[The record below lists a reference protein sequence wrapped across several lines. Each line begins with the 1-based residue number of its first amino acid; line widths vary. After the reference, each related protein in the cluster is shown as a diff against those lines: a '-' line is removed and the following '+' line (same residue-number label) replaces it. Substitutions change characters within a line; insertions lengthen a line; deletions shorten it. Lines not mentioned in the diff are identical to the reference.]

1 MRSFRNVLLAV
12 LALGVALAGVWWSRR
27 APDVRAATVI
37 GGQLELAAGD
47 VKVERAGV
55 VESTVSGMP
64 LSDGAQITTGKGA
77 RALVRLAGGGSAFV
91 GQATQLKLAGPGV
104 SLETGRV
111 WLDIPSL
118 PQPVVHQLGSATVAV
133 GNAGLSVERKD
144 DAIEVYVARG
154 LAVVAADKGRREVA
168 AGERAKVA
176 KDGSVTIE
184 PVSFWDDWTGGMA
197 DRGVNES
204 LAGSGSGKIY
214 AVDRNAASGTA
225 ARPLEIKRQAVR
237 SRIDDGI
244 AETEVDQTFWNP
256 SDRVVEGYYWFTV
269 PPNALV
275 TGFALETNGT
285 LIEGEVVERKEAAAK
300 YEAAVQRAN
309 DPALLEWI
317 NGRNY
322 RARIFPI
329 PGLGSRRVVLRY
341 VETVALGDG
350 RIRWVYPLAQG
361 HKDTTTID
369 EFSLALDLS
378 ALGETTIA
386 TLPDARVEQGG
397 KLITMRRS
405 VYSPRADFQ
414 VEVVPKKAV
423 APLRSTRFKA
433 PMDQA
438 DFVMLRWV
446 PDMDWGATPTT
457 TADIVL
463 ALDVSAGGDD
473 ADRQLK
479 FAVAEATL
487 RNLAAGDHFAVMTTD
502 VQPRVVYPETGLAPA
517 EPEHVA
523 KALEKLASVVA
534 GGATDLGAMFDPGL
548 SRLHAADQPALIYV
562 GDGVATSGE
571 LGGADVVERL
581 RRSLEGARARF
592 FSIGVGSDANHSL
605 LERLAAVGGGQHFV
619 VDNDERAVREA
630 LQLTAAIK
638 TPTITDLEL
647 DVGVGLDEPLS
658 NVSGK
663 LVHGQELVLLARTH
677 HDLPKTATIRGRL
690 GGKSFT
696 RSYDLKLERG
706 AATTLVPK
714 LWAAEFARRLM
725 GRTANPDDARG
736 KIVSLSMEYGLVTP
750 YSSILALDS
759 EAAYQQMGIPRSH
772 RPWDRLPRQQASLTD
787 VSSGNDVF
795 ASALALSLAP
805 ITLLAGCDRE
815 PQETVTS
822 ASAPMRISANA
833 EEAKAAR
840 DEAPPSPPAD
850 MEMVPGAAPEA
861 VGNDPMSA
869 IGALMGDDVRQDFG
883 AGGLGMRGYG
893 RGGGGSND
901 GASLSGLAT
910 AAAEQMPRRTATS
923 SVARAPRP
931 QPARPQPASPSAER
945 TRPNVL
951 AYVQMRY
958 CSDLAARPLTDR
970 AVMWARRLRSVT
982 QMHEALRL
990 YDAARSSCEITG
1002 QRDQRVLLGQL
1013 VRFATNGGAAEQL
1026 FAHFNHDPD
1035 AVALLARHVLR
1046 RTLDPYVAAVAR
1058 RMTHGGDLDWVSIDL
1073 ELAALPS
1080 HEKRIERLRTLL
1092 LGTTNNVDGEL
1103 RLMRFLLRDGKRDEA
1118 LALGARLRQRGLFSP
1133 LLLRDLGDLQVEAG
1147 LNDAALRT
1155 YTEIVE
1161 FDPQSPDARRLVGD
1175 TLLKN
1180 GWYDVA
1186 YRQYRTLVDMTP
1198 GDATSEIRQAVAAAG
1213 VGRTDEALRILRH
1226 VAESDAEPGD
1236 RDPRLYARL
1245 LASSLLGRLLEESKG
1260 NQQRTE
1266 AVTRQLKQLQLLPTA
1281 GRLCILTW
1289 DAFDVSLGLG
1299 VVSGEVTDAEGLG
1312 LLGVSGCQQDPATLI
1327 SKVVVRTQRPN
1338 DQPIAYKLHELT
1350 YDGKAFSVTV
1360 TNGKTL

>member
-12 LALGVALAGVWWSRR
+12 LVLGAALGGVWWSRR

-77 RALVRLAGGGSAFV
+77 RALLRLAGGGSAFV
-91 GQATQLKLAGPGV
+91 GQGTQLKLAGQGV
-104 SLETGRV
+104 SLEAGRV

-118 PQPVVHQLGSATVAV
+118 PQPVVHQLGTATVAV

-144 DAIEVYVARG
+144 GAVEVYVARG

-168 AGERAKVA
+168 AGERAKVS
-176 KDGSVTIE
+176 KDGTVSIE
-184 PVSFWDDWTGGMA
+184 AVSFWDDWTGGMA

-204 LAGSGSGKIY
+204 MAGSGSGTIY
-214 AVDRNAASGTA
+214 AVDRNAAAGSA
-225 ARPLEIKRQAVR
+225 ARPLEIKRQSVK

-275 TGFALETNGT
+275 TGFALETNGN

-300 YEAAVQRAN
+300 YEAAVQSAN

-378 ALGETTIA
+378 ALGETTLS

-414 VEVVPKKAV
+414 VEIIPSKAV

-502 VQPRVVYPETGLAPA
+502 VQPRVVYPESGLAPA

-523 KALEKLASVVA
+523 KALEKLASIVA

-690 GGKSFT
+690 GGKNFT

-759 EAAYQQMGIPRSH
+759 EQAYQQMGIPRSH

-787 VSSGNDVF
+787 VRDGDD
-795 ASALALSLAP
+795 ALATALAWSLAP
-805 ITLLAGCDRE
+805 ITMLAGCDRE
-815 PQETVTS
+815 SVPMSVMSEAPHPEP
-822 ASAPMRISANA
+822 ASAHLSRQMEAKSA
-833 EEAKAAR
+833 EEAPA
-840 DEAPPSPPAD
+840 SPPAD
-850 MEMVPGAAPEA
+850 MAMEMERAEPATPSGAS
-861 VGNDPMSA
+861 NDPMSA
-869 IGALMGDDVRQDFG
+869 LGALMGDQVGAEFG

-893 RGGGGSND
+893 SGGGGSTVSTSPGNL
-901 GASLSGLAT
+901 ARRAT
-910 AAAEQMPRRTATS
+910 ASSERRDAAPRPAAS
-923 SVARAPRP
+923 RP
-931 QPARPQPASPSAER
+931 QPAAPPVAHRRSM
-945 TRPNVL
+945 
-951 AYVQMRY
+951 AYVQLRY

-982 QMHEALRL
+982 QMSEALRL

-1013 VRFATNGGAAEQL
+1013 VRFATNGDAAEQL
-1026 FAHFNHDPD
+1026 FAHFDHDPD

-1058 RMTHGGDLDWVSIDL
+1058 RMTHGGDLDWLSIDL
-1073 ELAALPS
+1073 ELAAMPT
-1080 HEKRIERLRTLL
+1080 HAQRVDRLRTLL
-1092 LGTTNNVDGEL
+1092 LGTTRNVEGEL

-1118 LALGARLRQRGLFSP
+1118 LALASRLRQGGLFSP

-1175 TLLKN
+1175 TLLRN

-1198 GDATSEIRQAVAAAG
+1198 GDASSEIRQAVAAAG
-1213 VGRTDEALRILRH
+1213 VGRTDEALRILRR

-1260 NQQRTE
+1260 NQQRVE

-1281 GRLCILTW
+1281 GRLCVLTW

-1312 LLGVSGCQQDPATLI
+1312 LLGVSGCQQDPATLV
-1327 SKVVVRTQRPN
+1327 SKVVVRTQRRD
-1338 DQPIAYKLHELT
+1338 DQPIAFKLHELN
-1350 YDGKAFSVTV
+1350 YDGKNFTVTV

>member
-1 MRSFRNVLLAV
+1 MRSFRNVLLVV
-12 LALGVALAGVWWSRR
+12 LALGVVLGGVWWSRR

-47 VKVERAGV
+47 VKVERSGV
-55 VESTVSGMP
+55 VVSTVSGMP

-91 GQATQLKLAGPGV
+91 GQATQLKLAGQGV
-104 SLETGRV
+104 SLEAGRV

-118 PQPVVHQLGSATVAV
+118 PQPVVHQLGTATVAV

-144 DAIEVYVARG
+144 GAIEVYVARG
-154 LAVVAADKGRREVA
+154 LAVVAAEKGRREVA
-168 AGERAKVA
+168 AGEIAKVA
-176 KDGSVTIE
+176 KDGTVSIE
-184 PVSFWDDWTGGMA
+184 AVSFWDDWTGGMA

-204 LAGSGSGKIY
+204 MAGSGSGKIY
-214 AVDRNAASGTA
+214 AVDRNAAPGSA
-225 ARPLEIKRQAVR
+225 ARPLEIKRQSVR

-275 TGFALETNGT
+275 TGFALETNGN

-378 ALGETTIA
+378 ALGETTLA

-414 VEVVPKKAV
+414 VEIIPRKAV

-433 PMDQA
+433 PTDQA

-446 PDMDWGATPTT
+446 PDMDWGAAPTT
-457 TADIVL
+457 AADIVL

-502 VQPRVVYPETGLAPA
+502 VQPRVVYPESGLAPA
-517 EPEHVA
+517 DPEHVA
-523 KALEKLASVVA
+523 KALEKLASIVA

-619 VDNDERAVREA
+619 VDSDERAVREA

-690 GGKSFT
+690 GGKAFT

-725 GRTANPDDARG
+725 GRAANPDDARG

-759 EAAYQQMGIPRSH
+759 EQAYQQMGIPRSR

-787 VSSGNDVF
+787 VQSGDE
-795 ASALALSLAP
+795 ALATALAVSLAP
-805 ITLLAGCDRE
+805 ITLLTGCDRDAPTSTMTSE
-815 PQETVTS
+815 SRGVRPTS
-822 ASAPMRISANA
+822 AAYKT
-833 EEAKAAR
+833 EALE
-840 DEAPPSPPAD
+840 EAPPSPPAD
-850 MEMVPGAAPEA
+850 MAMEMERAEPAMPSGAS
-861 VGNDPMSA
+861 NDPMSA
-869 IGALMGDDVRQDFG
+869 LGALMGDQVGAELG

-893 RGGGGSND
+893 SSGGGASD
-901 GASLSGLAT
+901 GASVRRTSPASALA
-910 AAAEQMPRRTATS
+910 PRRDSAQRPQA
-923 SVARAPRP
+923 ARA
-931 QPARPQPASPSAER
+931 QPAVPPVAHRRSM
-945 TRPNVL
+945 

-958 CSDLAARPLTDR
+958 CSDLAARPLADR

-982 QMHEALRL
+982 QIGEALRL

-1013 VRFATNGGAAEQL
+1013 VRFATSGEAAEEL
-1026 FAHFNHDPD
+1026 FAHFDHDPD

-1058 RMTHGGDLDWVSIDL
+1058 RMTHGGDLDWASIDL
-1073 ELAALPS
+1073 ELAAMS
-1080 HEKRIERLRTLL
+1080 THTQRVDRLRILL
-1092 LGTTNNVDGEL
+1092 LGTTRNVEGEL

-1118 LALGARLRQRGLFSP
+1118 LALASRLRQGGLFSP

-1198 GDATSEIRQAVAAAG
+1198 GDASSEIRQAVAAAG
-1213 VGRTDEALRILRH
+1213 VGRTDEALRILRR

-1245 LASSLLGRLLEESKG
+1245 LASSLLGRLLEESRG
-1260 NQQRTE
+1260 NTQRIE

-1281 GRLCILTW
+1281 GRLCVLTW

-1312 LLGVSGCQQDPATLI
+1312 LLGVSGCQQDPATLA
-1327 SKVVVRTQRPN
+1327 SKVVVRTQRPSG
-1338 DQPIAYKLHELT
+1338 QPVPFKLHELN
-1350 YDGKAFSVTV
+1350 YDGKNFTVTV